1 MAHSPWPRP
10 PAPAHGPRPLAPA
23 PGPWSPNP
31 AHGPGPGPQGLR
43 SFCSHL
49 FTLCARHQQAWASLL
64 REDSVPAH
72 TTRTTHQLTVSS

>member
-10 PAPAHGPRPLAPA
+10 LAPGPRPTA
-23 PGPWSPNP
+23 PGL
-31 AHGPGPGPQGLR
+31 GPQGLR